1 MTDAWGGIDG
11 FRGRSPSEPQGCE
24 WLDKGVENMSDDAE
38 LQPAV
43 AAQFVALAELLST
56 ASDAAWNTES
66 LCDGW
71 RVREVV
77 AHMTM
82 PVRYSDGEF
91 MAELER
97 CGYDFTRLSNEIAA
111 RDANVP
117 SGQLVTGLR
126 SEVLHH
132 WTPPGG
138 GFHGALNHVVIHGLD
153 VTVPLGEA
161 RLAPDEVIRVVLD
174 DLTEGGVHQH
184 FGLDI
189 EDRILQARDIDW
201 TYGSGQALRGAAE
214 ALALALCGRRLPD
227 GLLAGAPLRRKEP
240 AQGV

>member
-1 MTDAWGGIDG
+1 MT
-11 FRGRSPSEPQGCE
+11 
-24 WLDKGVENMSDDAE
+24 DDAE

-43 AAQFVALAELLST
+43 AAQFEALAELLS
-56 ASDAAWNTES
+56 AAPDAAWDTES

-82 PVRYSDGEF
+82 PARYSDDQF

-97 CGYDFTRLSNEIAA
+97 CGYDVSRLSNEIAT
-111 RDANVP
+111 RDAEVP
-117 SGQLVTGLR
+117 PAQLVSDLR
-126 SEVLHH
+126 SDVLRH
-132 WTPPGG
+132 WSPPGG

-153 VTVPLGEA
+153 VTVPLGQA

-174 DLTEGGVHQH
+174 DLTKGGAHQY
-184 FGLDI
+184 FGIDI
-189 EDRILQARDIDW
+189 DDRIFEATDIDW

-214 ALALALCGRRLPD
+214 DLALAMCGRSLPSGRLE
-227 GLLAGAPLRRKEP
+227 GTPLRRRQP
-240 AQGV
+240 GDHAGRG